1 MSNILDQFS
10 DKINGLFSFFDRMII
25 TGWLRPFLAFE
36 RRANAL
42 YNLGIPLKA
51 YKEKTIEIT
60 GSIRQTIE
68 RTANEMGRPILKHD
82 TSKRMEE
89 EALKVLKENPVEE
102 GLVCV
107 IRSTEL
113 CYSAKVYGS
122 DEGKLVLKP
131 CQTKCLQYYLYYV
144 DKSFGFMFVK
154 IQTWFPFPIVVYING
169 RELLKKK
176 FDESG
181 IKYTMYDNSFS
192 TLSDIVKAQEIADSF
207 ESNKLCRQL
216 DKFAYSVNPFLRN
229 ITDTFGSNAGY
240 YWCLQQCEYAT
251 DIMFKN
257 RKVLEDIYPSLVGH
271 TFYDLN
277 CTDVFSFMGRKL
289 DARFQGEAV
298 SDYKKRP
305 IGWRVKFR
313 LNTNSIK
320 MYDKANCLR
329 IELTINNP
337 RDFKI
342 YKDVH
347 HKNGTTSK
355 EWVPMSK
362 SISNIYRYAQIGK
375 ECNNRFIAAL
385 NDIVPVGK
393 TIKEIEK
400 VCSRRIQDGN
410 VVTAFNV
417 WSPETFLL
425 FETICDGKFLI
436 NGFTNKDI
444 RDTVFPDIKDESKRS
459 SAMSRQLRKLRLHE
473 LIRKV
478 PHSRIYLVSKKG
490 RRVMG
495 GLNEAKRKMLPD
507 LEAEF

>member
-10 DKINGLFSFFDRMII
+10 DKINGLFSFYDRMII
-25 TGWLRPFLAFE
+25 TGWLRPFLAVE

-42 YNLGIPLKA
+42 YHLGIPLKA

-60 GSIRQTIE
+60 GSIRQMVE
-68 RTANEMGRPILKHD
+68 GTANEMGRPILKHD
-82 TSKRMEE
+82 TSKGMEQ
-89 EALKVLKENPVEE
+89 EALKVLKEKPVEE

-107 IRSTEL
+107 IKSTES

-169 RELLKKK
+169 RELLTKK

-207 ESNKLCRQL
+207 DSNKLCRQL

-229 ITDTFGSNAGY
+229 ITDTFGSRAGY

-289 DARFQGEAV
+289 DNRFQGEAV

-313 LNTNSIK
+313 LNSNSIK
-320 MYDKANCLR
+320 MYDKCNCLR

-342 YKDVH
+342 FKDVH
-347 HKNGTTSK
+347 HKDGTTSK
-355 EWVPMSK
+355 DWVPMSK
-362 SISNIYRYAQIGK
+362 SIANIYRYAEIGK
-375 ECNNRFIAAL
+375 ECNKRFADAL
-385 NDIVPVGK
+385 NSIVPVGK
-393 TIKEIEK
+393 TSKEIEK
-400 VCSRRIQDGN
+400 VCSRNIVCGK

-417 WSPETFLL
+417 WAPETLLL

-436 NGFTNKDI
+436 KGFSNKDI
-444 RDTVFPDIKDESKRS
+444 RDIVLPHIKDESKRS
-459 SAMSRQLRKLRLHE
+459 STMSRLLQKLRLHK
-473 LIRKV
+473 LIRKI
-478 PHSRIYLVSKKG
+478 PHSRIYLVSEKG

-495 GLNEAKRKMLPD
+495 GVIETKRKIFPEIAANL
-507 LEAEF
+507 